1 MMTDVP
7 ANQDWVQRLK
17 TELGRDKKKT
27 FILTVLAIVAV
38 VMAARMLRTKGG
50 PATATAETVAV
61 VDSRQAGDAQE
72 QALSVA
78 RGLPIHESDEYIK
91 HIDHTI
97 TRDLFAFNQD
107 HFTPVPT
114 APVETTDEDTP
125 APAETT
131 RPPRIDW
138 QEIITRQSRDLAL
151 QSTINSDIPIVVI
164 NERVLGLGDVI
175 DGFKVVRIDTG
186 QCLLEKKGIKV
197 TLKMP
202 H

>member
-17 TELGRDKKKT
+17 AALARDKKKT
-27 FILTVLAIVAV
+27 IILTVLVLVGV
-38 VMAARMLRTKGG
+38 VMAARLLRTKGG

-61 VDSRQAGDAQE
+61 VDDQAGDAE
-72 QALSVA
+72 ELALSVA
-78 RGLPIHESDEYIK
+78 RGLLVHESDEYIK

-107 HFTPVPT
+107 HFTPVFT
-114 APVETTDEDTP
+114 TPVETTDEPTA

-131 RPPRIDW
+131 SPPRIDW

-164 NERVLGLGDVI
+164 NGRVLGFGDVI
-175 DGFKVVRIDTG
+175 DGFKVVHIDAG
-186 QCLLEKKGIKV
+186 QCLLEKKGIKIM
-197 TLKMP
+197 LKMP

>member
-1 MMTDVP
+1 MMMDVP

-17 TELGRDKKKT
+17 AALARDKKKT
-27 FILTVLAIVAV
+27 IILTVLALVAV
-38 VMAARMLRTKGG
+38 VMAARLLRTKGG

-61 VDSRQAGDAQE
+61 VDDQAGDAE
-72 QALSVA
+72 ELAL

-91 HIDHTI
+91 RIDHTI

-107 HFTPVPT
+107 HFTPVFT
-114 APVETTDEDTP
+114 TPVETTDEPTA
-125 APAETT
+125 APAET
-131 RPPRIDW
+131 RSPPRINW

-164 NERVLGLGDVI
+164 NGRVLGFGDVI
-175 DGFKVVRIDTG
+175 DGFKVVRIDAG
-186 QCLLEKKGIKV
+186 QCLLEKKGIKI